1 MEVLMNK
8 ITDDILCKVEK
19 PSRYVGGEL
28 NQVIKNPKDV
38 NIRFAFCFPDVYEVG
53 MSHLGTRILYHTINE
68 RKNTYCERVFAPWPD
83 METLMRKSDI
93 KLFTLETK
101 TPLDQFD
108 MLGFTLQY
116 EMSYT
121 NILNM
126 LDMSGI
132 TIRASERGED
142 EPIIMAGGPC
152 AYNPEPLYDIVD
164 FFEIGEGEE
173 MMDDVLEVYAKHKAN
188 GKVNK
193 KEFLREISH
202 IGGIYVPSLY
212 DVSYNE
218 DGTIREFTP
227 KYEDV
232 PAKVKKRIVNNFDK
246 VSFPDEM
253 IVPYTDIVH
262 DRVVLETARG
272 CTNGCRFCQAGMI
285 YRPVREKTTNTLIE
299 QARKALKATG
309 YDEVSLASLSICDYS
324 NIQNLISSLVLEHE
338 ADKVGIALPSI
349 RVDAFSVDLI
359 KEIQK
364 VRKTGLTFAPEAGS
378 QRMRDIIN
386 KGLTE
391 ERILEAAKSAFE
403 SGWSTIKL
411 YFILGLP
418 YETTED
424 AAGIGELAEKMA
436 DVYFGIPKDVR
447 NKGLKITVS
456 TSILVPKPFT
466 PFQWAPMARPEIV
479 DERIK
484 AVRGAIKSRSIVYNY
499 HEQETSFMEA
509 VFARGDRRTC
519 DVLIKAFEKG
529 AKFDGWSEYFN
540 MEIWNEAMEE
550 CNLDSE
556 FYVYRER
563 EYDEILPWDF
573 IDIGVNRKYMERENE
588 KAKKAELTKN
598 CLEGCTGCG
607 INVNFKEG
615 KCFEGAIRN

>member
-1 MEVLMNK
+1 MNK

-173 MMDDVLEVYAKHKAN
+173 MMDDVLEVYARHKAN

-540 MEIWNEAMEE
+540 FELWQEALKE
-550 CNLDSE
+550 CGVDGD
-556 FYVYRER
+556 FYAYRER
-563 EYDEILPWDF
+563 SYDEILPWDF
-573 IDIGVNRKYMERENE
+573 IDIGVNKKYLVDENE
-588 KAKKAELTKN
+588 KAKKAELTQN
-598 CLEGCTGCG
+598 CREGCTGCG

-615 KCFEGAIRN
+615 ECFKGAILN

>member
-1 MEVLMNK
+1 MNK

-424 AAGIGELAEKMA
+424 VAGIGELAEKMA

>member
-1 MEVLMNK
+1 MNK

-152 AYNPEPLYDIVD
+152 AYNPEPLYDSVD

-573 IDIGVNRKYMERENE
+573 IDIGVNRKYIERENE

>member
-1 MEVLMNK
+1 MNK

-28 NQVIKNPKDV
+28 NQVIKNPENV

-68 RKNTYCERVFAPWPD
+68 RKDTYCERVFAPWPD
-83 METLMRKSDI
+83 MEALMRENDI

-101 TPLDQFD
+101 TPLDKFD

-132 TIRASERGED
+132 TIRASERGEE

-152 AYNPEPLYDIVD
+152 AYNPEPLYDVVD

-173 MMDDVLEVYAKHKAN
+173 MMDDVLEVYARHKAN

-193 KEFLREISH
+193 KEFLREISK

-212 DVSYNE
+212 DVTYNE
-218 DGTIREFTP
+218 DGTIKEFMP

-232 PAKVKKRIVNNFDK
+232 PAKVKKRIVNNFDA

-285 YRPVREKTTNTLIE
+285 YRPVREKTTNTLLE

-338 ADKVGIALPSI
+338 AKKVGIALPSI

-436 DVYFGIPKDVR
+436 DVYFGVPKDVR

-540 MEIWNEAMEE
+540 MGIWKEAMEE
-550 CNLDSE
+550 CNLDAD
-556 FYVYRER
+556 FYVYRDR
-563 EYDEILPWDF
+563 EYDEVLPWDF
-573 IDIGVNRKYMERENE
+573 IDIGVNRRYLERENE
-588 KAKKAELTKN
+588 KAKKAELTRN

>member
-1 MEVLMNK
+1 MNK

-285 YRPVREKTTNTLIE
+285 YRPIREKSIETLKTSLDKLI
-299 QARKALKATG
+299 KSTG
-309 YDEVSLASLSICDYS
+309 YDEISLSSLSTSDYS
-324 NIQNLISSLVLEHE
+324 KLSELTDVLIEEYASKNIGIS
-338 ADKVGIALPSI
+338 LPSL
-349 RVDAFSVDLI
+349 RLDNFTM
-359 KEIQK
+359 EIAEKIQQ
-364 VRKTGLTFAPEAGS
+364 VRKSGLTFAPEAGT
-378 QRMRDIIN
+378 QRMRDVIN
-386 KGLTE
+386 KGVSEQDLKDATT
-391 ERILEAAKSAFE
+391 KAFE
-403 SGWSTIKL
+403 MGWHSVKL
-411 YFILGLP
+411 YFMIGLP
-418 YETTED
+418 TERYED
-424 AAGIGELAEKMA
+424 LDGIRNLAY
-436 DVYFGIPKDVR
+436 DVIDTYRQVHGGKLSRKFSV
-447 NKGLKITVS
+447 TVS
-456 TSILVPKPFT
+456 TSTFVPKPFT
-466 PFQWAPMARPEIV
+466 PFQWHPQDTQDVVRYKQQYLV
-479 DERIK
+479 K
-484 AVRGAIKSRSIVYNY
+484 ALKNRDIRYNY
-499 HEQETSFMEA
+499 HDSKTSLMEA
-509 VFARGDRRTC
+509 VISRGDRRIGKVIY
-519 DVLIKAFEKG
+519 DAFKAG

-540 MEIWNEAMEE
+540 LDIWVEAMEKN
-550 CNLDSE
+550 NLDISW
-556 FYVYRER
+556 YAHRER
-563 EYDEILPWDF
+563 SYDEVFAWDH
-573 IDIGVNRKYMERENE
+573 IDVGVSKKFLIRENN
-588 KAKKAELTKN
+588 KAKEDAITVDCRHRCN
-598 CLEGCTGCG
+598 GCG
-607 INVNFKEG
+607 INSTDLG
-615 KCFEGAIRN
+615 RGLC

>member
-1 MEVLMNK
+1 MNK

-28 NQVIKNPKDV
+28 NQVIKNPEDV

-68 RKNTYCERVFAPWPD
+68 RKDTYCERVFTPWPD
-83 METLMRKSDI
+83 MEALMRENDI
-93 KLFTLETK
+93 KLFSLETK
-101 TPLDQFD
+101 TSLDKFD

-126 LDMSGI
+126 LDMSGV

-173 MMDDVLEVYAKHKAN
+173 MMNDVLDVYARHKAK

-193 KEFLREISH
+193 KEFLREISK

-212 DVSYNE
+212 DVTYKE
-218 DGTIREFTP
+218 DGTIKEFKP

-232 PAKVKKRIVNNFDK
+232 PAKVKKRIVNNFDA
-246 VSFPDEM
+246 VSFPEEM
-253 IVPYTDIVH
+253 IVPYTEIVH

-285 YRPVREKTTNTLIE
+285 YRPVREKTTNTLME
-299 QARKALKATG
+299 QARKALNATG
-309 YDEVSLASLSICDYS
+309 YGEVSLSSLSICDYS
-324 NIQNLISSLVLEHE
+324 NIQNLISSLVMEHE
-338 ADKVGIALPSI
+338 GNKIGISLPSI

-529 AKFDGWSEYFN
+529 AKFDGWSEYFK
-540 MEIWNEAMEE
+540 MDIWNEAMEE
-550 CNLDSE
+550 CNLDTD
-556 FYVYRER
+556 FYVYRDRSYE
-563 EYDEILPWDF
+563 EVLPWDF
-573 IDIGVNRKYMERENE
+573 IDIGVNRKYLERENE
-588 KAKKAELTKN
+588 KAKKAELTRN

>member
-1 MEVLMNK
+1 MNK

-28 NQVIKNPKDV
+28 NQVIKNPENV

>member
-1 MEVLMNK
+1 MNK

-83 METLMRKSDI
+83 METFMRKSDI

-299 QARKALKATG
+299 QAKKALKATG

>member
-1 MEVLMNK
+1 MNK

-28 NQVIKNPKDV
+28 NQVIKNPENV

-68 RKNTYCERVFAPWPD
+68 RKDTYCERVFAPWPD
-83 METLMRKSDI
+83 METLMRENDI

-101 TPLDQFD
+101 TPLDKFD

-132 TIRASERGED
+132 TIRASERGEE

-152 AYNPEPLYDIVD
+152 AYNPEPLYDVVD

-173 MMDDVLEVYAKHKAN
+173 MMNDVLEVYAKHKAN

-193 KEFLREISH
+193 KEFLREISK

-212 DVSYNE
+212 DVTYNE
-218 DGTIREFTP
+218 DGTIKEFTP

-232 PAKVKKRIVNNFDK
+232 PAKVKKRIVNNFDV

-285 YRPVREKTTNTLIE
+285 YRPVREKTTNTLLE

-324 NIQNLISSLVLEHE
+324 NIQNLISSLVMEHE
-338 ADKVGIALPSI
+338 AKKVGIALPSI

-540 MEIWNEAMEE
+540 LDIWVEAMEKN
-550 CNLDSE
+550 NLDISW
-556 FYVYRER
+556 YAHRER
-563 EYDEILPWDF
+563 SYDEVFAWDH
-573 IDIGVNRKYMERENE
+573 IDVGVSKKFLIRENN
-588 KAKKAELTKN
+588 KAKEDAITVDCRHRCN
-598 CLEGCTGCG
+598 GCG
-607 INVNFKEG
+607 INSTDLG
-615 KCFEGAIRN
+615 RGLC

>member
-1 MEVLMNK
+1 MNK

-28 NQVIKNPKDV
+28 NQVIKNPDDV

-68 RKNTYCERVFAPWPD
+68 RKDTYCERVFTPWPD
-83 METLMRKSDI
+83 MEGLMRENNI
-93 KLFTLETK
+93 KLFSLETK
-101 TPLDQFD
+101 TSLDKFD

-126 LDMSGI
+126 LHMSGI
-132 TIRASERGED
+132 PIRASERGED

-173 MMDDVLEVYAKHKAN
+173 MMNDVLEVYARHKAN

-193 KEFLREISH
+193 KEFLREISK
-202 IGGIYVPSLY
+202 IGGVYVPSLY
-212 DVSYNE
+212 DVTYNE
-218 DGTIREFTP
+218 DGTIKEFKP

-232 PAKVKKRIVNNFDK
+232 PAKVKKRIVNDFDS
-246 VSFPDEM
+246 VAFPDEM
-253 IVPYTDIVH
+253 IVPYTEIVH

-285 YRPVREKTTNTLIE
+285 YRPVREKTTNTLLE

-309 YDEVSLASLSICDYS
+309 YNEVSLASLSICDYS
-324 NIQNLISSLVLEHE
+324 NIQNLISSLILEHE
-338 ADKVGIALPSI
+338 GDKVGIALPSI

-424 AAGIGELAEKMA
+424 ASGIGELAEKMA
-436 DVYFGIPKDVR
+436 DVYFGIPKNVR

-540 MEIWNEAMEE
+540 MDIWNEAMSE
-550 CNLDSE
+550 CNLDPD
-556 FYVYRER
+556 FYVYRDRSYE
-563 EYDEILPWDF
+563 EILPWDF
-573 IDIGVNRKYMERENE
+573 IDIGVNRKYLERENE
-588 KAKKAELTKN
+588 KAKKAELTRN

>member
-1 MEVLMNK
+1 MNK

-68 RKNTYCERVFAPWPD
+68 RKNTYCERVFSPWPD

>member
-1 MEVLMNK
+1 MNK

-173 MMDDVLEVYAKHKAN
+173 MMDDVLEVYEKHKAN

-232 PAKVKKRIVNNFDK
+232 PAMVKKRIVNNFDK

>member
-1 MEVLMNK
+1 MNK

-218 DGTIREFTP
+218 DGTIRDFNP

>member
-1 MEVLMNK
+1 MNK

-28 NQVIKNPKDV
+28 NQVIKNPENV

-68 RKNTYCERVFAPWPD
+68 RKDTYCERVFAPWPD
-83 METLMRKSDI
+83 METLMRENDI

-101 TPLDQFD
+101 TPLDKFD

-132 TIRASERGED
+132 TIRASERGEE

-152 AYNPEPLYDIVD
+152 AYNPEPLYDVVD

-173 MMDDVLEVYAKHKAN
+173 MMNDVLEVYAKHKAN

-193 KEFLREISH
+193 KEFLREISK

-212 DVSYNE
+212 DVTYNE
-218 DGTIREFTP
+218 DGTIKEFTP

-232 PAKVKKRIVNNFDK
+232 PAKVKKRIVNNFDV

-285 YRPVREKTTNTLIE
+285 YRPVREKTTNTLLE

-324 NIQNLISSLVLEHE
+324 NIQNLISSLVMEHE
-338 ADKVGIALPSI
+338 AKKVGIALPSI

>member
-1 MEVLMNK
+1 MNK

-28 NQVIKNPKDV
+28 NQVIKNPENV

-68 RKNTYCERVFAPWPD
+68 RKDTYCERVFAPWPD
-83 METLMRKSDI
+83 METLMRENDI

-101 TPLDQFD
+101 TPLDKFD

-132 TIRASERGED
+132 TIRASERGEE

-152 AYNPEPLYDIVD
+152 AYNPEPLYDVVD

-173 MMDDVLEVYAKHKAN
+173 MMNDVLEVYAKHKAN

-193 KEFLREISH
+193 KEFLREISK

-212 DVSYNE
+212 DVTYNE
-218 DGTIREFTP
+218 DGTIKEFTP

-232 PAKVKKRIVNNFDK
+232 PAKVKKRIVNNFDA

-285 YRPVREKTTNTLIE
+285 YRPVREKTINTLLE

-324 NIQNLISSLVLEHE
+324 NIQNLISSLVMEHE
-338 ADKVGIALPSI
+338 AKKVGIALPSI

-540 MEIWNEAMEE
+540 MEIWKEAMEE
-550 CNLDSE
+550 CNLDAD

-563 EYDEILPWDF
+563 GYDEVLPWDF
-573 IDIGVNRKYMERENE
+573 IDIGVNRKYLERENE
-588 KAKKAELTKN
+588 KAKRAELTRN

>member
-1 MEVLMNK
+1 MNK

-285 YRPVREKTTNTLIE
+285 YRPVREKTRDTLIK
-299 QARKALKATG
+299 QARDAVKATG
-309 YDEVSLASLSICDYS
+309 YQEISLSSLSTCDYS
-324 NIQNLISSLVLEHE
+324 DIQKLITELVAEHE
-338 ADKVGIALPSI
+338 GNKVGIALPSI

-364 VRKTGLTFAPEAGS
+364 VRKSGLTFAPEAGS
-378 QRMRDIIN
+378 QRMRDVIN

-411 YFILGLP
+411 YFIIGLP
-418 YETTED
+418 YETLED
-424 AAGIGELAEKMA
+424 AVGIAELSDKIAE
-436 DVYFGIPKDVR
+436 VYYSIAKEQR
-447 NKGLKITVS
+447 AKGLKITAS
-456 TSILVPKPFT
+456 SSILVPKPFT
-466 PFQWAPMARPEIV
+466 PFQWAPMERPEV
-479 DERIK
+479 VTERIK
-484 AVRGAIKSRSIVYNY
+484 AIKYAIKSKAVSYKY
-499 HEQETSFMEA
+499 HHQDTSLMEA

-519 DVLIKAFEKG
+519 AALIKAFEKG
-529 AKFDGWSEYFN
+529 AKFDGWSEYFS
-540 MEIWNEAMEE
+540 MDIWNEAMAE
-550 CNLDSE
+550 CNIDPE

-563 EYDEILPWDF
+563 SYDEILPWDF
-573 IDIGVNRKYMERENE
+573 IDIGVNRKYLERENE
-588 KAKKAELTKN
+588 KAKVAATTRN
-598 CLEGCTGCG
+598 CREGCTGCG

-615 KCFEGAIRN
+615 KCFEGAILN

>member
-1 MEVLMNK
+1 MNK

-28 NQVIKNPKDV
+28 NQVIKNPEDV

-68 RKNTYCERVFAPWPD
+68 RKDTYCERVFTPWPD
-83 METLMRKSDI
+83 MEDLMRKNNI
-93 KLFTLETK
+93 KLFSLETK
-101 TPLDQFD
+101 TSLDKFD

-173 MMDDVLEVYAKHKAN
+173 MMNDVLEVYARHKAN

-193 KEFLREISH
+193 KEFLREISK

-212 DVSYNE
+212 DVTYNE
-218 DGTIREFTP
+218 DGTIKEFKP

-232 PAKVKKRIVNNFDK
+232 PAKIKKRIVNDFDS
-246 VSFPDEM
+246 VAFPDEM
-253 IVPYTDIVH
+253 IVPYTEIVH

-285 YRPVREKTTNTLIE
+285 YRPVREKTTNTLLE
-299 QARKALKATG
+299 QARRALKATG
-309 YDEVSLASLSICDYS
+309 YNEVSLASLSICDYS
-324 NIQNLISSLVLEHE
+324 NIQNLISSLILEHE
-338 ADKVGIALPSI
+338 GDKVGIALPSI

-436 DVYFGIPKDVR
+436 DVYFGVPKNIR

-540 MEIWNEAMEE
+540 MDIWNEAMAE
-550 CNLDSE
+550 CNLDPD
-556 FYVYRER
+556 FYVYRDRSYE
-563 EYDEILPWDF
+563 EILPWDF
-573 IDIGVNRKYMERENE
+573 IDIGVNRKYLERENE

>member
-1 MEVLMNK
+1 MNK

-28 NQVIKNPKDV
+28 NQVIKNPENV

-68 RKNTYCERVFAPWPD
+68 RKDTYCERVFAPWPD
-83 METLMRKSDI
+83 METLMRENDI

-101 TPLDQFD
+101 TPLDKFD

-132 TIRASERGED
+132 TIRASERGEE

-152 AYNPEPLYDIVD
+152 AYNPEPLYDVVD

-173 MMDDVLEVYAKHKAN
+173 MMNDVLEVYAKHKAN

-193 KEFLREISH
+193 KEFLREISK

-212 DVSYNE
+212 DVTYNE
-218 DGTIREFTP
+218 DGTIKEFTP

-232 PAKVKKRIVNNFDK
+232 PAKVKKRIVNNFDA

-285 YRPVREKTTNTLIE
+285 YRPVREKTTNTLLE

-324 NIQNLISSLVLEHE
+324 NIQNLISSLVMEHE
-338 ADKVGIALPSI
+338 AKKVGIALPSI

-540 MEIWNEAMEE
+540 LDTWKEAMEKN
-550 CNLDSE
+550 NLSID
-556 FYVYRER
+556 FYANRER
-563 EYDEILPWDF
+563 SYDEVFPWDH
-573 IDIGVNRKYMERENE
+573 IDVGVSKKFLIRENE
-588 KAKKAELTKN
+588 KAKSDTVTPDCRHKCNA
-598 CLEGCTGCG
+598 CG
-607 INVNFKEG
+607 INAHDIG
-615 KCFEGAIRN
+615 RGMC

>member
-1 MEVLMNK
+1 MNK

-28 NQVIKNPKDV
+28 NQVIKNPDDV

-68 RKNTYCERVFAPWPD
+68 RKDTYCERVFTPWPD
-83 METLMRKSDI
+83 MEGLMRENDI
-93 KLFTLETK
+93 KLFSLETK
-101 TPLDQFD
+101 TSLDKFD

-132 TIRASERGED
+132 TIRSSERGED

-173 MMDDVLEVYAKHKAN
+173 MMNDVLEVYARHKAN

-193 KEFLREISH
+193 KEFLREISK

-212 DVSYNE
+212 DVTYNE
-218 DGTIREFTP
+218 DGTIKEFKP

-232 PAKVKKRIVNNFDK
+232 PAKVKKRIVNDFDS
-246 VSFPDEM
+246 VAFPDEM
-253 IVPYTDIVH
+253 IVPYTEIVH

-285 YRPVREKTTNTLIE
+285 YRPVREKTTNTLLE

-309 YDEVSLASLSICDYS
+309 YNEVSLASLSICDYS
-324 NIQNLISSLVLEHE
+324 NIQNLISSLILEHE
-338 ADKVGIALPSI
+338 GDKVGIALPSI

-436 DVYFGIPKDVR
+436 DVYFGIPKNVR

-519 DVLIKAFEKG
+519 DILIKAFEKG
-529 AKFDGWSEYFN
+529 AKFDGWSEYFK
-540 MEIWNEAMEE
+540 MDIWNEAMAE
-550 CNLDSE
+550 CNLDPD
-556 FYVYRER
+556 FYVYRDRSYE
-563 EYDEILPWDF
+563 EILPWDF
-573 IDIGVNRKYMERENE
+573 IDIGVNRKYLERENE
-588 KAKKAELTKN
+588 KAKKAELTRN

>member
-1 MEVLMNK
+1 MNK

-19 PSRYVGGEL
+19 PSRYVGGEV
-28 NQVIKNPKDV
+28 NQVIKNPENV

-68 RKNTYCERVFAPWPD
+68 RKDTYCERVFAPWPD
-83 METLMRKSDI
+83 METLMRENDI

-101 TPLDQFD
+101 TPLDKFD

-132 TIRASERGED
+132 TIRASERGEE

-152 AYNPEPLYDIVD
+152 AYNPEPLYDVVD

-173 MMDDVLEVYAKHKAN
+173 MMNDVLEVYAKHKAN

-193 KEFLREISH
+193 KEFLREISK

-212 DVSYNE
+212 DVTYNE
-218 DGTIREFTP
+218 DGTIKEFTP

-232 PAKVKKRIVNNFDK
+232 PAKVNKRIVNNFDA

-285 YRPVREKTTNTLIE
+285 YRPVREKTTNTLLE

-324 NIQNLISSLVLEHE
+324 NIQNLISSLVMEHE
-338 ADKVGIALPSI
+338 AKKVGIALPSI

-411 YFILGLP
+411 YFMI
-418 YETTED
+418 
-424 AAGIGELAEKMA
+424 
-436 DVYFGIPKDVR
+436 
-447 NKGLKITVS
+447 S

-540 MEIWNEAMEE
+540 MEIWKEAMEE
-550 CNLDSE
+550 CNLDAD

-563 EYDEILPWDF
+563 GYDEVLPWDF
-573 IDIGVNRKYMERENE
+573 IDIGVNRKYLERENE
-588 KAKKAELTKN
+588 KAKRAELTRN

>member
-1 MEVLMNK
+1 MNK

-28 NQVIKNPKDV
+28 NQVIKNPENV

-68 RKNTYCERVFAPWPD
+68 RKDTYCERVFAPWPD
-83 METLMRKSDI
+83 MESLMRKNNI

-101 TPLDQFD
+101 TPLDKFD
-108 MLGFTLQY
+108 ILGFTLQY

-173 MMDDVLEVYAKHKAN
+173 MMNDVLEVYAKHKVN

-202 IGGIYVPSLY
+202 IRGIYVPSLY
-212 DVSYNE
+212 DVNYND
-218 DGTIREFTP
+218 DGTIKEFKP
-227 KYEDV
+227 KYKDV
-232 PAKVKKRIVNNFDK
+232 PEKVKKRIVNNFDK
-246 VSFPDEM
+246 VSFPDKM

-285 YRPVREKTTNTLIE
+285 YRPVREKTTNTLME

-324 NIQNLISSLVLEHE
+324 NIQGLISNLVLEHE

-391 ERILEAAKSAFE
+391 QRILEASKSAFE

-436 DVYFGIPKDVR
+436 DVYFSIPKEAR

-540 MEIWNEAMEE
+540 MDIWNEAMEE

-573 IDIGVNRKYMERENE
+573 IDIGVNRKYIERENE

>member
-1 MEVLMNK
+1 MNK

-28 NQVIKNPKDV
+28 NQVIKNPEDV

-68 RKNTYCERVFAPWPD
+68 RKDTYCERVFTPWPD
-83 METLMRKSDI
+83 MEGLMRENDI
-93 KLFTLETK
+93 KLFSLETK
-101 TPLDQFD
+101 TSLDKFD

-173 MMDDVLEVYAKHKAN
+173 MMNDVLEVYARHKSN

-193 KEFLREISH
+193 KEFLREISK

-212 DVSYNE
+212 DVTYNE
-218 DGTIREFTP
+218 DGTIKEFKP
-227 KYEDV
+227 KFEDV
-232 PAKVKKRIVNNFDK
+232 PAKIKKRIVNDFDS
-246 VSFPDEM
+246 VAFPDEM
-253 IVPYTDIVH
+253 IVPYTEIVH
-262 DRVVLETARG
+262 DRVVLETVRG

-285 YRPVREKTTNTLIE
+285 YRPVREKTTNTLLE

-309 YDEVSLASLSICDYS
+309 YNEVSLASLSICDYS
-324 NIQNLISSLVLEHE
+324 NIQNLISSLILEHE
-338 ADKVGIALPSI
+338 GDKVGIALPSI

-436 DVYFGIPKDVR
+436 DVYFGIPKNVR

-540 MEIWNEAMEE
+540 MDIWNEAMAE
-550 CNLDSE
+550 CNLDPD
-556 FYVYRER
+556 FYVYRDRTYE
-563 EYDEILPWDF
+563 EILPWDF
-573 IDIGVNRKYMERENE
+573 IDIGVNRKYLERENE